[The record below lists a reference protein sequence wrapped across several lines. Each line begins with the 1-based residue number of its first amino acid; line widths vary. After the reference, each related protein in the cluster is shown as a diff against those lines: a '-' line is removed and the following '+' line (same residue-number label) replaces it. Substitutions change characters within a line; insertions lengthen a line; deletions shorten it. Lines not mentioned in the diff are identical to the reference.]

1 MGMRVL
7 LFLTLLGCVSATY
20 PQMHGEIISPN
31 YPQGYPSSIHKS
43 WNISVPLG
51 FGIRLYFI
59 HLDIEPSENCAYDY
73 VQVIVGGM
81 NELKLCGRKSE
92 EFKGAP
98 IQEKFYPT
106 DFLTIE
112 FHSDFSNQERYTGF
126 AAYYSAVGNCSG
138 GMFTEMRGQISSP
151 RYPAPYL
158 ENAQCVY
165 RVRLELGFQV
175 ILHFQARDFDIEES
189 EDGNCT
195 YDSLMIRARGRT
207 LGVFCGSRPPPQ
219 IMTGSNEVDIIFQ
232 TDNGGENRGW
242 RLHYSEDAIPCPV
255 PAMPY
260 AVLEPQKDRYVF
272 RDVIVIT
279 CKTGFEIMQDKKN
292 HPSIRSVCQANGKW
306 SNVDWQCQ
314 PVDCGPPEDIDM
326 GTVTFNQTT
335 YDMTIKYSCISEYY
349 RMILDQPGDG
359 TYHCS
364 SEGIWVDSLGR
375 EKLPKCE
382 AVCGIASNPLVSMSR
397 IFGGSKAAPGN
408 FPWMIRFHNPNF
420 GGGALISDQWILT
433 AAHVMQDND
442 NPKMYGGLINLRKRY
457 KHLLEAKNVFI
468 HPHFNLNAE
477 TTKNYNNDIAL
488 VQLIRKVKMGP
499 CISPICLPQKGASSS
514 LQPGKI
520 GYIAGWG
527 MTESSNQDWARD
539 LLYASIPISRLDK
552 CSSIKDA
559 VLTENMMCAGDLGK
573 DSCSGDS
580 GGPFMFEDPQDPNR
594 QFVGGIVSWGSLDCG
609 NFGLYTKVENY
620 LDWIEETIRDN
631 EDEEENE
638 PYDVCA

>member
-1 MGMRVL
+1 MPALSSIPLIHNFVKLVERDIDLLSTDEPLSDNLTKKQRTALNALQKDTAITIKPSDKGGNIVVLNTKDYVDECQRLLRDHKQYSTLRFNPTEMYKEELFQILIKAKGEGIINQREFDFLFVKFPKTATFYSLPKLHKNKLPPPGRPIISGMGSLTEKISQYVDFCLRPYLLNLPSYIKDTLDVL
-7 LFLTLLGCVSATY
+7 KKLNDITVSTNTLLVAIDVESLY
-20 PQMHGEIISPN
+20 
-31 YPQGYPSSIHKS
+31 SSIPHDK
-43 WNISVPLG
+43 
-51 FGIRLYFI
+51 GI
-59 HLDIEPSENCAYDY
+59 E
-73 VQVIVGGM
+73 
-81 NELKLCGRKSE
+81 
-92 EFKGAP
+92 
-98 IQEKFYPT
+98 
-106 DFLTIE
+106 
-112 FHSDFSNQERYTGF
+112 
-126 AAYYSAVGNCSG
+126 
-138 GMFTEMRGQISSP
+138 
-151 RYPAPYL
+151 
-158 ENAQCVY
+158 
-165 RVRLELGFQV
+165 
-175 ILHFQARDFDIEES
+175 
-189 EDGNCT
+189 
-195 YDSLMIRARGRT
+195 
-207 LGVFCGSRPPPQ
+207 
-219 IMTGSNEVDIIFQ
+219 
-232 TDNGGENRGW
+232 
-242 RLHYSEDAIPCPV
+242 
-255 PAMPY
+255 
-260 AVLEPQKDRYVF
+260 
-272 RDVIVIT
+272 
-279 CKTGFEIMQDKKN
+279 KN

-382 AVCGIASNPLVSMSR
+382 AVCGVASNPLVSMSR
-397 IFGGSKAAPGN
+397 IFGGSNAAPGN

-594 QFVGGIVSWGSLDCG
+594 QFVGGIVSWGPPICG